1 MVASGGQNRRT
12 AAELAAAAS
21 REEARLLSADASG
34 REHLDALLAAWVRVA
49 GVAIEEL
56 ESERTVSIVN
66 AGDQVQKHPAVTVL
80 EAASKRVEAL
90 VVLCDRFAV
99 PVDPAGELEDD
110 VPERWK
116 PGAA

>member
-1 MVASGGQNRRT
+1 MVARKT
-12 AAELAAAAS
+12 ASELAMQATV
-21 REEARLLSADASG
+21 REDRLLSADASG

-99 PVDPAGELEDD
+99 PADPAGELEDD
-110 VPERWK
+110 LPERWK